1 MLQRRPGTAK
11 LKKKKKKDSRN
22 RNGVWLILAVKEFT
36 RKVWVAHTVPR
47 RLEKQAW

>member
-1 MLQRRPGTAK
+1 MCYNEDPAQPNL
-11 LKKKKKKDSRN
+11 KKKKDSRN

>member
-1 MLQRRPGTAK
+1 MYIK
-11 LKKKKKKDSRN
+11 NKKDSRN
-22 RNGVWLILAVKEFT
+22 RNGAGLILAIKEFT